1 MKFSFKYLTLLCLIP
16 NFSIVNAGSIDKYTI
31 DDNYSK
37 IYVPDYRDNSNY
49 CSFFK
54 IQDILINRYPIFNE
68 FTVKELN
75 NNKQLKQ
82 DIHKQY
88 RQESVNSRRL
98 SYNISKYCLLFRK
111 LIDSVRLFFEDINND
126 FYYNS
131 SYCDYNDIYINGF
144 LFDSILEALTDELIN
159 FHASQN
165 NKYEKTISDE
175 TREQLISFKNKYKG
189 IFENLSFENDINSN
203 SFYTLNT
210 IYNEFNKILTE
221 ENNKISH
228 TYDS

>member
-1 MKFSFKYLTLLCLIP
+1 MKFSFKYLALLCFMP
-16 NFSIVNAGSIDKYTI
+16 NFSIVNAGNVDKYTI
-31 DDNYSK
+31 DDNYST
-37 IYVPDYRDNSNY
+37 IYVPYYRNNSNY
-49 CSFFK
+49 SSFE

-68 FTVKELN
+68 FTAKKLN
-75 NNKQLKQ
+75 SNKQLKQ
-82 DIHKQY
+82 DIYEKY

-98 SYNISKYCLLFRK
+98 SYNISKYWLLFRK
-111 LIDSVRLFFEDINND
+111 LIDSVRLFFEDINNE

-131 SYCDYNDIYINGF
+131 SYCDYNDIYIIGS
-144 LFDSILEALTDELIN
+144 LFDFILEAFTDELIN

-175 TREQLISFKNKYKG
+175 MREQLINFKNKYKD

-203 SFYTLNT
+203 SFDTLKT
-210 IYNEFNKILTE
+210 IYNEFNQILTE